1 MRLMG
6 VKVLFFKRM
15 LKNILKKLI
24 KIKSQG
30 IKQFKGIQKSSF
42 IKQKEMGLKEDQDF
56 DKIIYFI

>member
-24 KIKSQG
+24 KIKSQE
-30 IKQFKGIQKSSF
+30 IKQFKAIQKSSF

>member
-24 KIKSQG
+24 KIKSQE

-42 IKQKEMGLKEDQDF
+42 IKKKEMGLKEDQDF

>member
-24 KIKSQG
+24 KIKLQG
-30 IKQFKGIQKSSF
+30 IKQFKGIWKSSF

>member
-24 KIKSQG
+24 KIKLQG